1 MSSSLLLAS
10 TLIFAQPESADPNSK
25 TLDQFLLGGCS
36 ASEACLQLSLL
47 TGQSISVSA
56 KAAEVPVIL
65 SLHDCTAQ
73 AALESLVKSSGLAW
87 RRDDKS
93 GVISVMTVEEYRN
106 GLQLIDSPEIRT
118 FKVEPANL
126 GTIAEAVAALYGE
139 RAQLSYGSRPRDFSQ
154 ESVETIGGGGGGS
167 GDGNNDGN
175 NNGNNNNGNNNN
187 GNNSNRNGG
196 LSRSTS
202 GFSNNVQQVQPLSNL
217 SSQGATDIER
227 ARQSGAPVA
236 NNPQLTGIINQIY
249 VTVVQEHSLVLIRS
263 SDAKVLEDVTRLVD
277 RLDKKVPQVL
287 LEMKILKLK
296 LSDGMTSSFDYD
308 IAGGSNESSTP
319 GGRNLNPLSS
329 SAVSGRENIGGA
341 GIVTAESSPTLV
353 YQYLNDNLRAR
364 IQLLASTNRV
374 ETLATPLLVAT
385 NNRAA
390 QIIVGE
396 ERVIT
401 TGATVRRTE
410 GTDNNSPSDLISYDS
425 QVRSIGTILKLIP
438 YIQDDD
444 TLALYVEEENSSI
457 LPKGNT
463 LLVPS
468 TDGGTTLVQVDA
480 VDTAKVSATVNAKN
494 NLAVAVGGLIRN
506 ENSKSIQKVPWL
518 GDIPYLGWFFRR
530 EVNSTEKTELVL
542 IITPRIIRSG
552 EEGQAITRAR
562 AAELS
567 SHGWHSFGQAG
578 TDIQNSQIE
587 KYRKDVEDVQKKL
600 KDEEE
605 KRAKDEEKAAGP
617 Q

>member
-187 GNNSNRNGG
+187 SNRNGG

-202 GFSNNVQQVQPLSNL
+202 GFSNNVQQAQPLSNV
-217 SSQGATDIER
+217 SSQGAADIER
-227 ARQSGAPVA
+227 ARQSGAPVV
-236 NNPQLTGIINQIY
+236 NNPQLTGIINPIY
-249 VTVVQEHSLVLIRS
+249 VTVIQEHSLVLIRS
-263 SDAKVLEDVTRLVD
+263 SDAKVLEDVTRLVE

-296 LSDGMTSSFDYD
+296 LSDGMTSAFDYD
-308 IAGGSNESSTP
+308 IGRGSHTSTTP
-319 GGRNLNPLSS
+319 GDRNLNPLNSS
-329 SAVSGRENIGGA
+329 SSSGREHLGGV
-341 GIVTAESSPTLV
+341 GNFPVESSSTMV
-353 YQYLNDNLRAR
+353 YQYLDDNLRAR

-390 QIIVGE
+390 RIVVGE
-396 ERVIT
+396 EKVIT
-401 TGATVRRTE
+401 TGATTQSLTNQNGIVNQTVAYTSEIRDV
-410 GTDNNSPSDLISYDS
+410 GTTL
-425 QVRSIGTILKLIP
+425 RLIP
-438 YIQDDD
+438 YINEDD
-444 TLALYVEEENSSI
+444 TVTMYIEQDNSSI
-457 LPKGNT
+457 IPRGNT
-463 LLVPS
+463 IIVSDPVAGPTQVL
-468 TDGGTTLVQVDA
+468 VDA
-480 VDTAKVSATVNAKN
+480 VDTARVLATVNAKN

-542 IITPRIIRSG
+542 LITPRIIRSG
-552 EEGQAITRAR
+552 EEGQSITRAR

-587 KYRKDVEDVQKKL
+587 KYRKDVEGIEKKL
-600 KDEEE
+600 LED
-605 KRAKDEEKAAGP
+605 AEKAAHP
-617 Q
+617 DAKKAE